1 MSFKSRVIDVMGDS
15 IDLTESHFGNAL
27 NIVEQAVWD
36 VVSVLPAKMLLK
48 HSVAPTAAATY
59 QLDGDE
65 RILFVERAVG
75 GDYFGCAE
83 IGFEDSRRAL
93 DSESIHLASNFTPV
107 YWVMPDGVGG
117 DIESAPAAGASNF
130 LRIHSYKRQVAGVAA
145 TQFDWTLDA
154 DGPGVANPSNVP
166 TEAHEAIIYL
176 IASRLLTQQISFMG
190 IEEEDQEALQLTQA
204 AQGAIDGEFK
214 TQIMKLRGEE
224 ATEK

>member
-1 MSFKSRVIDVMGDS
+1 MGDS
-15 IDLTESHFGNAL
+15 IDLTESHFSNAL

-48 HSVAPTAAATY
+48 HSVAPTAAAAY

-75 GDYFGCAE
+75 VDYFGCAE

-93 DSESIHLASNFTPV
+93 DPDSIHLASNFTPV

-130 LRIHSYKRQVAGVAA
+130 LRIHSYKRQVAGTAA
-145 TQFDWTLDA
+145 NEFDWA
-154 DGPGVANPSNVP
+154 GGGVGDSTPAKVP
-166 TEAHEAIIYL
+166 TEAHDAIIYL
-176 IASRLLTQQISFMG
+176 IASRLLTQQMSFMG

-204 AQGAIDGEFK
+204 SQAGIDGEFK